1 MVKGL
6 TKRQLEVL
14 DLIHASIDENG
25 MPPTR
30 SEIANNLGFKSLN
43 AAEDHLKALEKK
55 EFIELIPGVS
65 RGIKVLKK
73 TNNKNVELPIVGQV
87 AAGQPILAIEHVES
101 YISLDPFLFEKKA
114 DYLLRVKGESMLNSG
129 IRDNDLLVVH
139 ATKVIRN
146 NQIVVA
152 RLNDEVTVKRF
163 KKAGSKIYLMPE
175 NDNFD
180 RIEINSKTEEFT
192 IEGLGI
198 GILRLNI

>member
-65 RGIKVLKK
+65 RGIKVLKRQIIK
-73 TNNKNVELPIVGQV
+73 MW
-87 AAGQPILAIEHVES
+87 
-101 YISLDPFLFEKKA
+101 
-114 DYLLRVKGESMLNSG
+114 DYL
-129 IRDNDLLVVH
+129 
-139 ATKVIRN
+139 
-146 NQIVVA
+146 
-152 RLNDEVTVKRF
+152 
-163 KKAGSKIYLMPE
+163 
-175 NDNFD
+175 
-180 RIEINSKTEEFT
+180 
-192 IEGLGI
+192 
-198 GILRLNI
+198 

>member
-6 TKRQLEVL
+6 TKRQLEIL
-14 DLIHASIDENG
+14 DLIYASIDENG

-30 SEIANNLGFKSLN
+30 SEIADNLGFKSLN

-55 EFIELIPGVS
+55 EFIKLVPNVS
-65 RGIKVLKK
+65 RGIKILKK
-73 TNNKNVELPIVGQV
+73 TNNKNVGLPIVGQV

-101 YISLDPFLFEKKA
+101 HISIDPFLFEKKA

-129 IRDNDLLVVH
+129 IRDGDLLVVH
-139 ATKVIRN
+139 ATKVVRN

-152 RLNDEVTVKRF
+152 RLDDEVTVKRF
-163 KKAGSKIYLMPE
+163 KKAGSKIYLIPE

-180 RIEINSKTEEFT
+180 RIEVNSKYGEFI

-198 GILRLNI
+198 GVLRLNI